1 MVLTVDRLTLLV
13 PARLAEWTWA
23 GRQGTNTD
31 MMRAFM
37 SFKLQPLE
45 WFNGE
50 NGINSINA
58 TKLGPHMAPAFT
70 HPLDVYATTQGI
82 KRRQQAAQV
91 APKVGGALP
100 GGAAPHQHAGG
111 PYEHMRMSKLDS
123 QRARAACPASHFHSK
138 AYYA

>member
-1 MVLTVDRLTLLV
+1 MALAARRRREWLEDERLQ
-13 PARLAEWTWA
+13 AKIGA
-23 GRQGTNTD
+23 
-31 MMRAFM
+31 
-37 SFKLQPLE
+37 
-45 WFNGE
+45 
-50 NGINSINA
+50 
-58 TKLGPHMAPAFT
+58 AP
-70 HPLDVYATTQGI
+70 TQQRTAVRGHGSGSGLMQ
-82 KRRQQAAQV
+82 RRQQAAQV